1 MTIELI
7 RRPGQTATDLASLET
22 LLSVRGI
29 AVSTQPLYALAGLV
43 PPDTM
48 KGLDP
53 AASLLVTAIQQQSRI
68 LIIGD
73 YDADGAT
80 SVALMIEGLRLLG
93 ARHVEYLVP
102 NRFEYGYGLS
112 PELVDLALTQR
123 PDLIITVDQGIVSFE
138 GVAAA
143 KAAGVRV
150 IVTDHH
156 LPGQGLPAADA
167 IVNPNQNG
175 CEFPSKALAGVG
187 VAFYLLIKTRAL
199 LVAALPEGSDQINLA
214 QLLDL
219 VALGTVADLVPLDEN
234 NRRLVQSGIKR
245 IRAGRARPGIQA
257 LIEISGLDHRV
268 LTTTQ
273 LAFNVAPRL
282 NAAGRLEDMSLGVAC
297 LLATPE
303 AAQASAARLD
313 ELNRTRREI
322 EQSMQAQAAELLLA
336 VGRAP
341 DSARFG
347 ISLFDSRWH
356 EGVVG
361 ILASRVRAQCA
372 RPVFAFAEASN
383 GLLKGSG
390 RSIEGLQL
398 RDLLAE
404 MDAARQGLLQKFGGH
419 AMAAGV
425 TIRQEDFSEFARLFD
440 LHAKAHLSG
449 RDLNERIVSE
459 GLVPSFDLERV
470 AGLVRDHPWGQGFP
484 EPIFDEGLEIVEQK
498 VLKGGHLKLKLLSVR
513 FPAAL
518 EGIFFNQD
526 RVIDRRNVRFAF
538 KLDVNRYRGVDRV
551 QLLIVH
557 YWP

>member
-1 MTIELI
+1 MTIDLV
-7 RRPGQTATDLASLET
+7 RRLGKTATDPINLEA

-29 AVSTQPLYALAGLV
+29 AAGSEAIYALAGLV
-43 PPDTM
+43 PPQSM
-48 KGLDP
+48 KGLGP
-53 AASLLVTAIQQQSRI
+53 AATLVLAAIQQQSRI

-80 SVALMIEGLRLLG
+80 SVALMVEGLTLLG
-93 ARHVEYLVP
+93 ARQVDYLIP

-112 PELVDLALTQR
+112 PELVDLALTLR
-123 PDLIITVDQGIVSFE
+123 PELIITVDQGIVSFE

-143 KAAGVRV
+143 KAAGVGIV
-150 IVTDHH
+150 VTDHH

-167 IVNPNQNG
+167 IVNPNQRG

-187 VAFYLLIKTRAL
+187 VAFYLLIATRAL
-199 LVAALPEGSDQINLA
+199 LARSAPEVNARTNLA

-219 VALGTVADLVPLDEN
+219 VALGTVADLVPLDDN
-234 NRRLVQSGIKR
+234 NRRLVQSGINR
-245 IRAGRARPGIQA
+245 IRAGKARPGIQA
-257 LIEISGLDHRV
+257 LIDISGLDCRV

-297 LLATPE
+297 LLSTTETAG
-303 AAQASAARLD
+303 ASAARLD
-313 ELNRTRREI
+313 TLNRARREI
-322 EQSMQAQAAELLLA
+322 EQSMQVQAAELLSDLSKA
-336 VGRAP
+336 QDPAQ
-341 DSARFG
+341 FG
-347 ISLFDSRWH
+347 ISLYDSRWH

-372 RPVFAFAEASN
+372 RPVFAFAAASN

-390 RSIEGLQL
+390 RSIDGLQL

-404 MDAARQGLLQKFGGH
+404 IDADRQGLLQKFGGH

-425 TIRQEDFSEFARLFD
+425 TIRQEDFPEFATQFNLFS
-440 LHAKAHLSG
+440 KKHLG
-449 RDLNERIVSE
+449 NRDLNEQILSE
-459 GLVPSFDLERV
+459 GLAPSFDLESV
-470 AGLVRDHPWGQGFP
+470 SGLVRDHPWGQGFP
-484 EPIFDEGLEIVEQK
+484 EPIFDEVLEIVEQK
-498 VLKGGHLKLKLLSVR
+498 VLKGAHLKLKLLSAR
-513 FPAAL
+513 FPAL
-518 EGIFFNQD
+518 LDGIYFNQD

-551 QLLIVH
+551 QLLMVH
-557 YWP
+557 CWP

>member
-1 MTIELI
+1 MTIELV
-7 RRPGQTATDLASLET
+7 RRPGQTATDLGRLET

-29 AVSTQPLYALAGLV
+29 AVSTTPSYALAGLV
-43 PPDTM
+43 PPEKM
-48 KGLDP
+48 KGLH
-53 AASLLVTAIQQQSRI
+53 AAATLLVSAIQQRSRI

-80 SVALMIEGLRLLG
+80 SVALMIEGLGLLG
-93 ARHVEYLVP
+93 ASHVEYLVP
-102 NRFEYGYGLS
+102 NRFEFGYGLS

-150 IVTDHH
+150 VVTDHH
-156 LPGQGLPAADA
+156 LPGQGLPPADA
-167 IVNPNQNG
+167 IVNPNQND

-199 LVAALPEGSDQINLA
+199 LAAARSEGNDRVNLA

-219 VALGTVADLVPLDEN
+219 VALGTVADLVPLDDN
-234 NRRLVQSGIKR
+234 NRRLVQSGINR
-245 IRAGRARPGIQA
+245 MRAGQARPGIQA
-257 LIEISGLDHRV
+257 LIEISGIDHRV

-297 LLATPE
+297 LLSTIDGAR
-303 AAQASAARLD
+303 ASAARLD
-313 ELNRTRREI
+313 ALNLERREI
-322 EQSMQAQAAELLLA
+322 EHSMQTQAAELLLDRD
-336 VGRAP
+336 RAQ
-341 DSARFG
+341 DSAQFG

-404 MDAARQGLLQKFGGH
+404 IDAARQGLLQKFGGH

-425 TIRQEDFSEFARLFD
+425 TIRQEDFSEFATQFD
-440 LHAKAHLSG
+440 LHAKKHLLG
-449 RDLNERIVSE
+449 HDLNEHILSE
-459 GLVPSFDLERV
+459 GLVPSFDLAWV

-484 EPIFDEGLEIVEQK
+484 EPIFDEGLEIVEQR

-513 FPAAL
+513 FSGLL

-557 YWP
+557 CWP

>member
-1 MTIELI
+1 MTIELV
-7 RRPGQTATDLASLET
+7 RRPGQTATDLASLEA

-29 AVSTQPLYALAGLV
+29 AVNAESLYAVAGLV

-48 KGLDP
+48 KGLRP
-53 AASLLVTAIQQQSRI
+53 AATLLVTAIQQQSRI

-80 SVALMIEGLRLLG
+80 SVALMIEGLGLLG

-123 PDLIITVDQGIVSFE
+123 PDLIITVDQGIVSFD

-199 LVAALPEGSDQINLA
+199 LVAGRPEGNDRINLA

-219 VALGTVADLVPLDEN
+219 VALGTVADLVPLDSN
-234 NRRLVQSGIKR
+234 NRRLVQSGINR
-245 IRAGRARPGIQA
+245 IRAGQARPGIQA

-297 LLATPE
+297 LRSTPE
-303 AAQASAARLD
+303 AAQAAAARLD
-313 ELNRTRREI
+313 ALNRARREI
-322 EQSMQAQAAELLLA
+322 EQSMQAQATELLLDRS
-336 VGRAP
+336 RAQ
-341 DSARFG
+341 DSAQFG

-404 MDAARQGLLQKFGGH
+404 IDAARQGLLQKFGGH

-425 TIRQEDFSEFARLFD
+425 TIRQEDFSEFATQFD
-440 LHAKAHLSG
+440 LHAKAHLLG

-459 GLVPSFDLERV
+459 GLVPSFDLESV

-484 EPIFDEGLEIVEQK
+484 EPIFDEVLEIVEQK
-498 VLKGGHLKLKLLSVR
+498 VLKGGHLKLKLLSLR
-513 FPAAL
+513 FPTL
-518 EGIFFNQD
+518 LDGIFFNHN

-557 YWP
+557 CWP

>member
-1 MTIELI
+1 MTIELV
-7 RRPGQTATDLASLET
+7 RRPGQTATDLASLEA

-29 AVSTQPLYALAGLV
+29 AVNAESLYAVAGLV

-48 KGLDP
+48 KGLRP
-53 AASLLVTAIQQQSRI
+53 AATLLVTAIQQQSRI

-80 SVALMIEGLRLLG
+80 SVALMIEGLGLLG

-123 PDLIITVDQGIVSFE
+123 PDLIITVDQGIVSFD

-199 LVAALPEGSDQINLA
+199 LVAGRPEGNDRINLA

-219 VALGTVADLVPLDEN
+219 VALGTVADLVPLDAN
-234 NRRLVQSGIKR
+234 NRRLVQSGINR
-245 IRAGRARPGIQA
+245 IRAGQARPGIQA

-297 LLATPE
+297 LRSTPE
-303 AAQASAARLD
+303 AAQAAAARLD
-313 ELNRTRREI
+313 ALNRARREI
-322 EQSMQAQAAELLLA
+322 EQSMQAQATELLLNRS
-336 VGRAP
+336 RAQ
-341 DSARFG
+341 DSAQFG

-404 MDAARQGLLQKFGGH
+404 IDAARQGLLQKFGGH

-425 TIRQEDFSEFARLFD
+425 TIRQEDFSEFATQFD
-440 LHAKAHLSG
+440 LHAKAHLLG

-459 GLVPSFDLERV
+459 GLVPSFDLESV

-484 EPIFDEGLEIVEQK
+484 EPIFDEVLEIVEQK
-498 VLKGGHLKLKLLSVR
+498 VLKGGHLKLKLLSLR
-513 FPAAL
+513 FPTL
-518 EGIFFNQD
+518 LDGIFFNQD

-557 YWP
+557 CWP

>member
-1 MTIELI
+1 MTIELV
-7 RRPGQTATDLASLET
+7 RRPGQKATDLASLEA

-29 AVSTQPLYALAGLV
+29 AVNAESLYALAGLV

-48 KGLDP
+48 KGLRP
-53 AASLLVTAIQQQSRI
+53 AATLLVTAIQQQSRI

-80 SVALMIEGLRLLG
+80 SVALMIEGLGLLG

-123 PDLIITVDQGIVSFE
+123 PDLIITVDQGIVSFD

-199 LVAALPEGSDQINLA
+199 LVAGRPEGNDRINLA

-219 VALGTVADLVPLDEN
+219 VALGTVADLVPLDAN
-234 NRRLVQSGIKR
+234 NRRLVQSGINR
-245 IRAGRARPGIQA
+245 IRAGQARPGIQA

-297 LLATPE
+297 LLSTTDGAH
-303 AAQASAARLD
+303 ASAARLD
-313 ELNRTRREI
+313 ALNLERREI
-322 EQSMQAQAAELLLA
+322 EHSMQAQAAELLLDRD
-336 VGRAP
+336 RAQ
-341 DSARFG
+341 DSAQFG

-404 MDAARQGLLQKFGGH
+404 IDAARQGLLQKFGGH

-425 TIRQEDFSEFARLFD
+425 TIRQEDFSEFATQFD
-440 LHAKAHLSG
+440 LHAKAHLLG

-459 GLVPSFDLERV
+459 GLVPSFDLESV

-484 EPIFDEGLEIVEQK
+484 EPIFDEVLEIVEQK
-498 VLKGGHLKLKLLSVR
+498 VLKGGHLKLKLLSLR
-513 FPAAL
+513 FPTL
-518 EGIFFNQD
+518 LDGIFFNQD

-538 KLDVNRYRGVDRV
+538 KLDVNRYRGIDRV

-557 YWP
+557 CWP

>member
-1 MTIELI
+1 MTIELV
-7 RRPGQTATDLASLET
+7 RRPGQTATDLASLEA

-29 AVSTQPLYALAGLV
+29 AVNAEPLYALAGLV

-48 KGLDP
+48 KGLRP
-53 AASLLVTAIQQQSRI
+53 AATLLATAIQQQSRI

-80 SVALMIEGLRLLG
+80 SVALMIEGLGLLG

-123 PDLIITVDQGIVSFE
+123 PDLIITVDQGIVSFD

-199 LVAALPEGSDQINLA
+199 LVAGRPEGNDRINLA

-219 VALGTVADLVPLDEN
+219 VALGTVADLVPLDAN
-234 NRRLVQSGIKR
+234 NRRLVQSGINR
-245 IRAGRARPGIQA
+245 IRAGQARPGIQA

-297 LLATPE
+297 LRSTPE
-303 AAQASAARLD
+303 AAQAAAARLD
-313 ELNRTRREI
+313 ALNRARREI
-322 EQSMQAQAAELLLA
+322 EQSMQAQATELLLDRS
-336 VGRAP
+336 RAK
-341 DSARFG
+341 DSAQFG

-404 MDAARQGLLQKFGGH
+404 IDAARQGLLQKFGGH

-425 TIRQEDFSEFARLFD
+425 TIRQEDFSEFATQFD
-440 LHAKAHLSG
+440 LHAKAHLLG

-459 GLVPSFDLERV
+459 GLVPSFDLESV

-484 EPIFDEGLEIVEQK
+484 EPIFDEVLEIVEQK
-498 VLKGGHLKLKLLSVR
+498 VLKGGHLKLKLLSLR
-513 FPAAL
+513 FPTL
-518 EGIFFNQD
+518 LDGIFFNQD

-557 YWP
+557 CWP

>member
-1 MTIELI
+1 VTIELI

-199 LVAALPEGSDQINLA
+199 LVAALPEGSDRINLA

-336 VGRAP
+336 VGRARIRH
-341 DSARFG
+341 D
-347 ISLFDSRWH
+347 
-356 EGVVG
+356 
-361 ILASRVRAQCA
+361 LASVSLIRDGMRALLVFWPRAYAPNVPGRYSPLLRPQMGCLKDLAGRLRGCNCGIYWQRWMQPGRVCYKNLGGMRW
-372 RPVFAFAEASN
+372 RLVSPFAKKIFLS
-383 GLLKGSG
+383 LQRYLTCTLK
-390 RSIEGLQL
+390 RTCQ
-398 RDLLAE
+398 
-404 MDAARQGLLQKFGGH
+404 AA
-419 AMAAGV
+419 
-425 TIRQEDFSEFARLFD
+425 T
-440 LHAKAHLSG
+440 
-449 RDLNERIVSE
+449 
-459 GLVPSFDLERV
+459 
-470 AGLVRDHPWGQGFP
+470 
-484 EPIFDEGLEIVEQK
+484 
-498 VLKGGHLKLKLLSVR
+498 
-513 FPAAL
+513 
-518 EGIFFNQD
+518 
-526 RVIDRRNVRFAF
+526 
-538 KLDVNRYRGVDRV
+538 
-551 QLLIVH
+551 
-557 YWP
+557 

>member
-1 MTIELI
+1 MTIELV
-7 RRPGQTATDLASLET
+7 RRPGQTATDSVRLEA

-29 AVSTQPLYALAGLV
+29 AVSTEPLYTLAGLI
-43 PPDTM
+43 PPETM
-48 KGLDP
+48 KGLGP
-53 AASLLVTAIQQQSRI
+53 AASLVVSAIQQQSRI

-80 SVALMIEGLRLLG
+80 SVALMVEGLGLLG

-112 PELVDLALTQR
+112 LGLVDLALSQR
-123 PDLIITVDQGIVSFE
+123 PDLMITVDQGIVSFE

-156 LPGQGLPAADA
+156 LPGQGLPVADA
-167 IVNPNQNG
+167 IVNPNQND

-187 VAFYLLIKTRAL
+187 VAFYLLIKVRAL
-199 LVAALPEGSDQINLA
+199 LVAGRAEGKDRINLA

-219 VALGTVADLVPLDEN
+219 VALGTVADLVPLDDN
-234 NRRLVQSGIKR
+234 NRRLVQSGINR
-245 IRAGRARPGIQA
+245 IRAGQARPGIQA
-257 LIEISGLDHRV
+257 LIDISGLDYRV
-268 LTTTQ
+268 VTTTQ

-282 NAAGRLEDMSLGVAC
+282 NAAGRLEDMSVGVTC
-297 LLATPE
+297 LLSTAE
-303 AAQASAARLD
+303 VSDASAARLD
-313 ELNRTRREI
+313 VLNRERRQI
-322 EQSMQAQAAELLLA
+322 EQSMQAQAAELLLDL
-336 VGRAP
+336 GRAQ
-341 DSARFG
+341 DSAQFG

-404 MDAARQGLLQKFGGH
+404 IDANRQGLLQKFGGH

-425 TIRQEDFSEFARLFD
+425 TIRQEDFSEFATQFD
-440 LHAKAHLSG
+440 LYSKKHLIG
-449 RDLNERIVSE
+449 RDLNERILSE
-459 GLVPSFDLERV
+459 GLVPSFDLKSV
-470 AGLVRDHPWGQGFP
+470 VGLVRDHPWGQGFP
-484 EPIFDEGLEIVEQK
+484 EPIFDEALEIVEQK
-498 VLKGGHLKLKLLSVR
+498 VLKGGHLKLKLQSVR
-513 FPAAL
+513 FPEL
-518 EGIFFNQD
+518 LDGIFFNQD

-557 YWP
+557 CWP

>member
-1 MTIELI
+1 
-7 RRPGQTATDLASLET
+7 
-22 LLSVRGI
+22 
-29 AVSTQPLYALAGLV
+29 
-43 PPDTM
+43 
-48 KGLDP
+48 
-53 AASLLVTAIQQQSRI
+53 
-68 LIIGD
+68 
-73 YDADGAT
+73 
-80 SVALMIEGLRLLG
+80 MIEGRGLLG

-123 PDLIITVDQGIVSFE
+123 PDLIITVDQGIVSFD

-199 LVAALPEGSDQINLA
+199 LVAGRPEGNDRINLA

-219 VALGTVADLVPLDEN
+219 VALGTVADLVPLDSN
-234 NRRLVQSGIKR
+234 NRRLVQSGINR
-245 IRAGRARPGIQA
+245 IRAGQARPGIQA

-297 LLATPE
+297 LRSTPE
-303 AAQASAARLD
+303 AAQAAAARLD
-313 ELNRTRREI
+313 ALNRARREI
-322 EQSMQAQAAELLLA
+322 EQSMQAQATELLLDRS
-336 VGRAP
+336 RAQ
-341 DSARFG
+341 DSAQFG

-404 MDAARQGLLQKFGGH
+404 IDAARQGLLQKFGGH

-425 TIRQEDFSEFARLFD
+425 TIRQEDFSEFATQFD
-440 LHAKAHLSG
+440 LHAKAHLLG

-459 GLVPSFDLERV
+459 GLVPSFDLESV

-484 EPIFDEGLEIVEQK
+484 EPIFDEVLEIVEQK
-498 VLKGGHLKLKLLSVR
+498 VLKGGHLKLKLLSLR
-513 FPAAL
+513 FPTL
-518 EGIFFNQD
+518 LDGIFFNQD

-557 YWP
+557 CWP

>member
-1 MTIELI
+1 MTIELV
-7 RRPGQTATDLASLET
+7 RRPGQTATDLASLEA

-29 AVSTQPLYALAGLV
+29 AVNAESLYAVAGLV

-48 KGLDP
+48 KGLRP
-53 AASLLVTAIQQQSRI
+53 AATLLVTAIQQQSRI

-80 SVALMIEGLRLLG
+80 SVALMIEGLGLLG

-123 PDLIITVDQGIVSFE
+123 PDLIITVDQGIVSFD

-199 LVAALPEGSDQINLA
+199 LVAGRPEGNDRINLA

-219 VALGTVADLVPLDEN
+219 VALGTVADLVPLDAN
-234 NRRLVQSGIKR
+234 NRRLVQSGINR
-245 IRAGRARPGIQA
+245 IRAGQARPGIQA

-297 LLATPE
+297 LRSTPE
-303 AAQASAARLD
+303 AAQAAAARLD
-313 ELNRTRREI
+313 ALNRARREI
-322 EQSMQAQAAELLLA
+322 EQSMQVQATELLLDRS
-336 VGRAP
+336 RAQ
-341 DSARFG
+341 DSAQFG

-404 MDAARQGLLQKFGGH
+404 IDAARQGLLQKIGGH

-425 TIRQEDFSEFARLFD
+425 TIRQEDFSEFATQFD
-440 LHAKAHLSG
+440 LHAKAHLLG

-459 GLVPSFDLERV
+459 GLVPSFDLESV

-484 EPIFDEGLEIVEQK
+484 EPIFDEVLEIVEQK
-498 VLKGGHLKLKLLSVR
+498 VLKGGHLKLKLLSLR
-513 FPAAL
+513 FPTL
-518 EGIFFNQD
+518 LDGIFFNQD

>member
-7 RRPGQTATDLASLET
+7 RRPGQTATDVANFEA
-22 LLSVRGI
+22 LLSVRGVV
-29 AVSTQPLYALAGLV
+29 VSSDPLYTLAGLV
-43 PPDTM
+43 PPDGM
-48 KGLDP
+48 KGLGC
-53 AASLLVTAIQQQSRI
+53 AAALLMDAIQQQSRI

-80 SVALMIEGLRLLG
+80 SVALMKEGLTVLG

-112 PELVDLALTQR
+112 PELVDLALTLR

-143 KAAGVRV
+143 KSAGVRV

-156 LPGQGLPAADA
+156 LPGEGLPAADA

-199 LVAALPEGSDQINLA
+199 LVAARPQSKQRLNLA

-219 VALGTVADLVPLDEN
+219 VALGTVADLVPLDAN
-234 NRRLVQSGIKR
+234 NRRLVQSGINR
-245 IRAGRARPGIQA
+245 IRAGQARPGIQA

-297 LLATPE
+297 LLSPSE
-303 AAQASAARLD
+303 ASQAAAARLD
-313 ELNRTRREI
+313 ALNRARREI
-322 EQSMQAQAAELLLA
+322 EQSMQDQAAELLSDMGKVQDA
-336 VGRAP
+336 AH
-341 DSARFG
+341 FG

-361 ILASRVRAQCA
+361 ILASRVRAQCG
-372 RPVFAFAEASN
+372 RPVFAFARASN

-404 MDAARQGLLQKFGGH
+404 IDASRQGLLHKFGGH

-425 TIRQEDFSEFARLFD
+425 TIRQEDFSEFARQFD
-440 LHAKAHLSG
+440 QQAKKHLLG
-449 RDLNERIVSE
+449 RDLNEQILSE

-470 AGLVRDHPWGQGFP
+470 ASLVRDHPWGQGFP
-484 EPIFDEGLEIVEQK
+484 EPVFDEQFEIVEQK

-513 FPAAL
+513 FPTLL

-526 RVIDRRNVRFAF
+526 RVIERRNVRFAF

-551 QLLIVH
+551 QLLLVH
-557 YWP
+557 CWS

>member
-1 MTIELI
+1 VTIELV
-7 RRPGQTATDLASLET
+7 RRPGQTATDLASLEA

-29 AVSTQPLYALAGLV
+29 AVNAESLYAVAGLV

-48 KGLDP
+48 KGLRP
-53 AASLLVTAIQQQSRI
+53 AATLLVTAIQQQSRI

-80 SVALMIEGLRLLG
+80 SVALMIEGLGLLG

-123 PDLIITVDQGIVSFE
+123 PDLIITVDQGIVSFD

-199 LVAALPEGSDQINLA
+199 LVAGRPEGNDRINLA

-219 VALGTVADLVPLDEN
+219 VALGTVADLVPLDAN
-234 NRRLVQSGIKR
+234 NRRLVQSGINR
-245 IRAGRARPGIQA
+245 IRAGQARPGIQA

-297 LLATPE
+297 LRSTPE
-303 AAQASAARLD
+303 AAQAAAARLD
-313 ELNRTRREI
+313 ALNRARREI
-322 EQSMQAQAAELLLA
+322 EQSMQAQATELLLDRS
-336 VGRAP
+336 RAQ
-341 DSARFG
+341 DSAQFG

-404 MDAARQGLLQKFGGH
+404 IDAARQGLLQKFGGH

-425 TIRQEDFSEFARLFD
+425 TIRQEDFSEFATQFD
-440 LHAKAHLSG
+440 LHAKAHLLG

-459 GLVPSFDLERV
+459 GLVPSFDLESV

-484 EPIFDEGLEIVEQK
+484 EPIFDEVLEIVEQK
-498 VLKGGHLKLKLLSVR
+498 VLKGGHLKLKLLSLR
-513 FPAAL
+513 FPTL
-518 EGIFFNQD
+518 LDGIFFNQD

-557 YWP
+557 CWP

>member
-1 MTIELI
+1 
-7 RRPGQTATDLASLET
+7 
-22 LLSVRGI
+22 
-29 AVSTQPLYALAGLV
+29 
-43 PPDTM
+43 M

-199 LVAALPEGSDQINLA
+199 LVAALPEGSDRINLA

-268 LTTTQ
+268 LTTT
-273 LAFNVAPRL
+273 
-282 NAAGRLEDMSLGVAC
+282 
-297 LLATPE
+297 
-303 AAQASAARLD
+303 
-313 ELNRTRREI
+313 
-322 EQSMQAQAAELLLA
+322 
-336 VGRAP
+336 
-341 DSARFG
+341 
-347 ISLFDSRWH
+347 
-356 EGVVG
+356 
-361 ILASRVRAQCA
+361 
-372 RPVFAFAEASN
+372 
-383 GLLKGSG
+383 
-390 RSIEGLQL
+390 
-398 RDLLAE
+398 
-404 MDAARQGLLQKFGGH
+404 
-419 AMAAGV
+419 
-425 TIRQEDFSEFARLFD
+425 
-440 LHAKAHLSG
+440 
-449 RDLNERIVSE
+449 
-459 GLVPSFDLERV
+459 
-470 AGLVRDHPWGQGFP
+470 
-484 EPIFDEGLEIVEQK
+484 
-498 VLKGGHLKLKLLSVR
+498 
-513 FPAAL
+513 
-518 EGIFFNQD
+518 
-526 RVIDRRNVRFAF
+526 
-538 KLDVNRYRGVDRV
+538 
-551 QLLIVH
+551 
-557 YWP
+557 

>member
-199 LVAALPEGSDQINLA
+199 LAAALPEGSDRINLA

-297 LLATPE
+297 LRSTPE
-303 AAQASAARLD
+303 AAQAAAARLD
-313 ELNRTRREI
+313 ALNRARREI
-322 EQSMQAQAAELLLA
+322 EQSMQAQATELLLDRS
-336 VGRAP
+336 RAQ
-341 DSARFG
+341 DSAQFG

-404 MDAARQGLLQKFGGH
+404 IDAARQGLLQKFGGH

-425 TIRQEDFSEFARLFD
+425 TIRQEDFSEFATQFD
-440 LHAKAHLSG
+440 LHAKAHLLG

-459 GLVPSFDLERV
+459 GLVPSFDLESV

-484 EPIFDEGLEIVEQK
+484 EPIFDEVLEIVEQK
-498 VLKGGHLKLKLLSVR
+498 VLKGGHLKLKLLSLR
-513 FPAAL
+513 FPTL
-518 EGIFFNQD
+518 LDGIFFNHD

-557 YWP
+557 CWP

>member
-1 MTIELI
+1 MTIELV
-7 RRPGQTATDLASLET
+7 RRPGQTATDLASLEA

-29 AVSTQPLYALAGLV
+29 AVNAESLYAVAGLV

-48 KGLDP
+48 KGLRP
-53 AASLLVTAIQQQSRI
+53 AATLLVTAIQQQSRI

-80 SVALMIEGLRLLG
+80 SVALMIEGLGLLG

-123 PDLIITVDQGIVSFE
+123 PDLIITVDQGIVSFD

-199 LVAALPEGSDQINLA
+199 LVAGRPEGNDRINLA

-219 VALGTVADLVPLDEN
+219 VALGTVADLVPLDAN
-234 NRRLVQSGIKR
+234 NRRLVQSGINR
-245 IRAGRARPGIQA
+245 IRAGQARPGIQA

-297 LLATPE
+297 LRSTPE
-303 AAQASAARLD
+303 AAQAAAARLD
-313 ELNRTRREI
+313 ALNRARREI
-322 EQSMQAQAAELLLA
+322 EQSMQVQATELLLDRS
-336 VGRAP
+336 RAQ
-341 DSARFG
+341 DSAQFG

-404 MDAARQGLLQKFGGH
+404 IDAARQGLLQKIGGH

-425 TIRQEDFSEFARLFD
+425 TIRQEDFSEFATQFD
-440 LHAKAHLSG
+440 LHAKAHLLG

-459 GLVPSFDLERV
+459 GLVPSFDLESV

-484 EPIFDEGLEIVEQK
+484 EPIFDEVLEIVEQK
-498 VLKGGHLKLKLLSVR
+498 VLKGGHLKLKLLSLR
-513 FPAAL
+513 FTTL
-518 EGIFFNQD
+518 LDGIFFNHD
-526 RVIDRRNVRFAF
+526 RVIDHRNVRFAF

>member
-1 MTIELI
+1 MTIELV
-7 RRPGQTATDLASLET
+7 RRPGQTATDLASLEA

-29 AVSTQPLYALAGLV
+29 AVSAESLYAVAGLV

-48 KGLDP
+48 KGLRP
-53 AASLLVTAIQQQSRI
+53 AATLLVTAIQQQSRI

-80 SVALMIEGLRLLG
+80 SVALMIEGLGLLG

-123 PDLIITVDQGIVSFE
+123 PDLMITVDQGIVSFD

-156 LPGQGLPAADA
+156 LPGQSLPAADA

-199 LVAALPEGSDQINLA
+199 LVAGRPEGNDRINLA

-219 VALGTVADLVPLDEN
+219 VALGTVADLVPLDAN
-234 NRRLVQSGIKR
+234 NRRLVQSGINR
-245 IRAGRARPGIQA
+245 IRAGQARPGIQA

-297 LLATPE
+297 LRSTPE
-303 AAQASAARLD
+303 AAQAAAARLD
-313 ELNRTRREI
+313 ALNRARREI
-322 EQSMQAQAAELLLA
+322 EQSMQAQATELLLDRS
-336 VGRAP
+336 RAQ
-341 DSARFG
+341 DSAQFG

-404 MDAARQGLLQKFGGH
+404 IDAARQGLLQKFGGH

-425 TIRQEDFSEFARLFD
+425 TIRQEDFSEFATQFD
-440 LHAKAHLSG
+440 LHAKAHLLG

-459 GLVPSFDLERV
+459 GLVPSFDLESV

-484 EPIFDEGLEIVEQK
+484 EPIFDEVLEIVEQK
-498 VLKGGHLKLKLLSVR
+498 VLKGGHLKLKLLSLR
-513 FPAAL
+513 FPTL
-518 EGIFFNQD
+518 LDGIFFNQD
-526 RVIDRRNVRFAF
+526 RVIDRRNIRFAF

-557 YWP
+557 CWP

>member
-1 MTIELI
+1 VTIELI

-199 LVAALPEGSDQINLA
+199 LVAALPEGSDRINLA

-313 ELNRTRREI
+313 ELNR
-322 EQSMQAQAAELLLA
+322 
-336 VGRAP
+336 P

-425 TIRQEDFSEFARLFD
+425 TIRQEDFSEFATLFD

>member
-1 MTIELI
+1 
-7 RRPGQTATDLASLET
+7 
-22 LLSVRGI
+22 
-29 AVSTQPLYALAGLV
+29 
-43 PPDTM
+43 
-48 KGLDP
+48 
-53 AASLLVTAIQQQSRI
+53 
-68 LIIGD
+68 
-73 YDADGAT
+73 
-80 SVALMIEGLRLLG
+80 
-93 ARHVEYLVP
+93 
-102 NRFEYGYGLS
+102 
-112 PELVDLALTQR
+112 
-123 PDLIITVDQGIVSFE
+123 
-138 GVAAA
+138 
-143 KAAGVRV
+143 
-150 IVTDHH
+150 VTDHH

-199 LVAALPEGSDQINLA
+199 LVAGRPEGNDRINLA

-219 VALGTVADLVPLDEN
+219 VALGTVADLVPLDAN
-234 NRRLVQSGIKR
+234 NRRLVQSGINR
-245 IRAGRARPGIQA
+245 IRAGQARPGIQA

-297 LLATPE
+297 LRSTPE
-303 AAQASAARLD
+303 AAQAAAARLD
-313 ELNRTRREI
+313 ALNRARREI
-322 EQSMQAQAAELLLA
+322 EQSMQAQATELLLDRS
-336 VGRAP
+336 RAQ
-341 DSARFG
+341 DSAQFG

-404 MDAARQGLLQKFGGH
+404 IDAARQGLLQKFGGH

-425 TIRQEDFSEFARLFD
+425 TIRQEDFSEFATQFD
-440 LHAKAHLSG
+440 LHAKKHLLG
-449 RDLNERIVSE
+449 RDLNEHILSE
-459 GLVPSFDLERV
+459 GLVPSFDLAWV

-484 EPIFDEGLEIVEQK
+484 EPIFDEGLEIVEQR

-513 FPAAL
+513 SPGLL

-557 YWP
+557 CWP